1 MVFPDVI
8 VRRPESCFGWWLL
21 GDGLREKASNEEW
34 GMVCVGHESCWF
46 FWIGSKLEQGLLLQ
60 PKRPNMLVEERRPRK
75 MTLTFSF
82 RNVYED
88 EISQIDLGPL
98 TLHFLRQT

>member
-1 MVFPDVI
+1 
-8 VRRPESCFGWWLL
+8 
-21 GDGLREKASNEEW
+21 
-34 GMVCVGHESCWF
+34 MVCVGHESCWF

-98 TLHFLRQT
+98 TLHFLEANMNNPCEPECKPDQRLENG